1 VNLDDVLPDVP
12 LFAGQL
18 VADDALEATLV
29 PPGRGLPV
37 VENPAVH
44 QPRVAVLKKE
54 LIKYLSYL
62 SNMYYI

>member
-1 VNLDDVLPDVP
+1 MNLDDVLPDVP

-29 PPGRGLPV
+29 PPGGGLPV

-54 LIKYLSYL
+54 
-62 SNMYYI
+62 